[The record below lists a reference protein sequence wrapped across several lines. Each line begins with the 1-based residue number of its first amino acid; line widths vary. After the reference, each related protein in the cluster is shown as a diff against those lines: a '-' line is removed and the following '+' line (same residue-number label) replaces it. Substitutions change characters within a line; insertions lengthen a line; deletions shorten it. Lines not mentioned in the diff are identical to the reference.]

1 MIPVLFLPDCPAPP
15 DQPGLVV
22 VVDKSAFVLGVFR
35 DRVVVP
41 GPDGPACFA
50 IALGASPVG
59 HKEQRGDERTPV
71 GTFRVT
77 NKNPASS
84 FHLSLGL
91 DYPQAQDAEAAFA
104 AGRIDARTRDR
115 VVAADVAGG
124 MPARDSALG
133 GDIYLHGGGAYPNFW
148 TDGCVAITND
158 QMTWLYA
165 TAEKGTTVIIRE

>member
-1 MIPVLFLPDCPAPP
+1 MIPILFSPECPPPP
-15 DQPGLVV
+15 DQAGLVV
-22 VVDKSAFVLGVFR
+22 VVDKSEFVLAVFR

-50 IALGASPVG
+50 VALGASPVG

-91 DYPQAQDAEAAFA
+91 DYPQARDAEAGFG

-115 VVAADVAGG
+115 VVAAAAAGG
-124 MPARDSALG
+124 MPARDTALG
-133 GDIYLHGGGAYPNFW
+133 GDIYLHGGGAYPNSW
-148 TDGCVAITND
+148 TDGCVAIANE
-158 QMTWLYA
+158 QIEWLYA
-165 TAEKGTTVIIRE
+165 TVSKGTIVVIRE

>member
-1 MIPVLFLPDCPAPP
+1 MIPLLLPPDCPAAP
-15 DQPGLVV
+15 DEAGLVV
-22 VVDKSAFVLGVFR
+22 VVDKSDFVLGVFR

-50 IALGASPVG
+50 VALGASPVG

-77 NKNPASS
+77 HKNPASS

-91 DYPQAQDAEAAFA
+91 DYPQAKDAEAAFA
-104 AGRIDARTRDR
+104 AHRIDARTRDR
-115 VVAADVAGG
+115 IVAADVAGG
-124 MPARDSALG
+124 MPARDTALG

-148 TDGCVAITND
+148 TDGCVAMANTQIE
-158 QMTWLYA
+158 WLYA
-165 TAEKGTTVIIRE
+165 TVSKGTTVLIRE